1 AGADGGCARDDVPAV
16 SLAQDPQ
23 VRGLPLAQLGV
34 AVGEMQHGVVEP
46 LFLMLGRRFQESAAE
61 DVGDGIVA
69 CLLDVVGGSSSSRL
83 RAQAE
88 RIQELDRAGRL
99 LEAAPDLQRLLGNVR
114 SELFHYEVRST
125 YDTPE
130 VAESRRIVEEAE
142 RHGAE
147 LANGFEEP
155 DGDEPWLRPPGQ

>member
-1 AGADGGCARDDVPAV
+1 MSDDKDQVYGPER
-16 SLAQDPQ
+16 AQ
-23 VRGLPLAQLGV
+23 RLV
-34 AVGEMQHGVVEP
+34 A
-46 LFLMLGRRFQESAAE
+46 L
-61 DVGDGIVA
+61 
-69 CLLDVVGGSSSSRL
+69 L
-83 RAQAE
+83 RALAE